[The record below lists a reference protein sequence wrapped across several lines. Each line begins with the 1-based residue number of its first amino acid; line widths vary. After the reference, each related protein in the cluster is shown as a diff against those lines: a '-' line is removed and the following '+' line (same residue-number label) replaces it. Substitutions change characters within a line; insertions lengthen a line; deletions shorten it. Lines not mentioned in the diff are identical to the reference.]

1 MSDEL
6 ERRAFLS
13 RFWIGGL
20 GLVGLAGGWTT
31 WDLLQP
37 LPTVG
42 FGGQVRSVPPES
54 VAEGAV
60 VEVPAARAFLT
71 RVNDEVVA
79 LSEKCT
85 HLGCRVPFCDSSGRF
100 ECPCHG
106 SVFSRAGDYLSGP
119 APRGM
124 DRYPV
129 VEEEGL
135 LVINTGDRMDGPAP
149 GVLVVDEPATGP
161 ACAGESHA

>member
-1 MSDEL
+1 MANTM
-6 ERRAFLS
+6 ERRTLLS
-13 RFWIGGL
+13 RLWGAGAGL
-20 GLVGLAGGWTT
+20 IAAAGAWTS

-42 FGGQVRSVPPES
+42 FGGRVRSVPPEA
-54 VAEGAV
+54 VPEGGI

-71 RVNDEVVA
+71 RVDGELLA

-85 HLGCRVPFCDSSGRF
+85 HLGCRTPFCESSGRF

-106 SVFSRAGDYLSGP
+106 SVFSRAGDYLAGP

-124 DRYPV
+124 DHYPV
-129 VEEEGL
+129 DIEEGL
-135 LVINTGDRMDGPAP
+135 VYINTGERTDGDAP
-149 GVLVVDEPATGP
+149 GNLRVDEPARGP
-161 ACAGESHA
+161 SCAGETH

>member
-1 MSDEL
+1 MSKEL
-6 ERRAFLS
+6 ERRTFLG
-13 RFWIGGL
+13 RLWAGGL
-20 GLVGLAGGWTT
+20 GLVAAAGAWTS

-42 FGGQVRSVPPES
+42 FGGRVRAVPPES
-54 VAEGAV
+54 VAEGAI
-60 VEVPAARAFLT
+60 VEIPAARAFLT
-71 RVNDEVVA
+71 RVDDEVVA

-85 HLGCRVPFCDSSGRF
+85 HLGCRVPFCESSGRF

-106 SVFSRAGDYLSGP
+106 SVFSRAGDYLAGP

-129 VEEEGL
+129 EVEEGL
-135 LVINTGDRMDGPAP
+135 LVIDTGARTDGPPP

-161 ACAGESHA
+161 ACAGEGHA